1 MAWRV
6 MLWGVKIH
14 LVMLVLVLLWF
25 HANNGE
31 IGDHW
36 ALVAFTLP
44 LHLMLLSKVLKLWIS
59 LLLRNHVRFLSQLS
73 SWQRQNISRIKGLV
87 SDPPDHPKAVT
98 KFTKEQRLES
108 LIDWKV
114 AFLYPGIFHLFFVR
128 QRLCEHQ
135 MPITQHQWICKI
147 IGLGKKMK
155 VKHRV
160 QWRLLMVMNCIIFL
174 DSVGLMLILKRD
186 YRRSVSGSKQILSRS
201 YMYNI
206 WIESPEGH
214 MIYHLHGES

>member
-31 IGDHW
+31 IVDHW

-44 LHLMLLSKVLKLWIS
+44 LHLMASIKSAWTV
-59 LLLRNHVRFLSQLS
+59 
-73 SWQRQNISRIKGLV
+73 NIFATEKSCQVFKSVVILTEAKHFKNKG
-87 SDPPDHPKAVT
+87 SCFWPPDHPKVVT

-114 AFLYPGIFHLFFVR
+114 AFFYPGIFHLFFVR

-174 DSVGLMLILKRD
+174 DSVGLMFILKRD

-206 WIESPEGH
+206 WI
-214 MIYHLHGES
+214 

>member
-1 MAWRV
+1 MAWRI

-114 AFLYPGIFHLFFVR
+114 AFFYPGIFHLFLWGRGCVNTRCQSHSTSGFA
-128 QRLCEHQ
+128 RLSD
-135 MPITQHQWICKI
+135 W
-147 IGLGKKMK
+147 GKK
-155 VKHRV
+155 
-160 QWRLLMVMNCIIFL
+160 WRLSTGYN
-174 DSVGLMLILKRD
+174 GD
-186 YRRSVSGSKQILSRS
+186 YL
-201 YMYNI
+201 
-206 WIESPEGH
+206 W
-214 MIYHLHGES
+214 